1 MSKQKKTET
10 VRTNSKAVFAALET
24 AETQL
29 AKALEN
35 VRVAKSLFADPN
47 AKVIKVKLSSVVNH
61 IANDIKRE
69 VKKANPTIPVLVNEP
84 CPCPIC
90 EAERKAKAKKQN
102 AHAPKQSK
110 PIVLKP
116 AVKKDAPKKQNA
128 PAPKADPSIQYVFRL
143 PKADRMT
150 VLKNYEDV
158 EVREDNTIALSTFN
172 KMFGFG
178 GNGLDFTQKH
188 IRLGN
193 LKKDGNGINYKEAK
207 RFIGWFFDNAEKVNG
222 MK

>member
-1 MSKQKKTET
+1 MSRLKKTEIA
-10 VRTNSKAVFAALET
+10 RTNTKDVLAALET

-29 AKALEN
+29 SKALEN
-35 VRVAKSLFADPN
+35 VRIAKSLFADPL
-47 AKVIKVKLSSVVNH
+47 AKVVKVKLSTAVKHIVNG
-61 IANDIKRE
+61 IKRE

-102 AHAPKQSK
+102 APAPKQSK

-116 AVKKDAPKKQNA
+116 AVKKDAPKK
-128 PAPKADPSIQYVFRL
+128 PAPEPKIEPNPKFIFRL

-158 EVREDNTIALSTFN
+158 EVREDNTIALSNFN
-172 KMFGFG
+172 KMFGFC

-193 LKKDGNGINYKEAK
+193 LKKDGNGINYKEAE